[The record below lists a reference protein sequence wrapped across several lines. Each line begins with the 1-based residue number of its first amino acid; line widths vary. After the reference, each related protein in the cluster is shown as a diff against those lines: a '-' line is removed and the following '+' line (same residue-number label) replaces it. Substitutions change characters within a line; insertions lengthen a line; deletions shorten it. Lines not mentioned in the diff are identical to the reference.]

1 MKYLNVADCNSLFQ
15 KNLLYIKSKIIILKI
30 IFYLGEINA

>member
-1 MKYLNVADCNSLFQ
+1 MKYLNVAYCKKKKK